1 MSSDNKP
8 KKRKFPEIPS
18 VRATPGETTATQNT
32 VKRMLGRLP
41 LEREG
46 TEAESRP
53 ASPTHH
59 PPTTHPPIH
68 RTRKKFL
75 PCAQLNSP
83 FCHPVRSISWRE
95 QEVVRRPVSKD
106 TRCGRA
112 PPGYQSHPKRAD
124 GLGQHQP

>member
-46 TEAESRP
+46 TDVESRP
-53 ASPTHH
+53 APPTNH
-59 PPTTHPPIH
+59 PPTNQSRPRKTSLVC
-68 RTRKKFL
+68 RT
-75 PCAQLNSP
+75 Q
-83 FCHPVRSISWRE
+83 
-95 QEVVRRPVSKD
+95 
-106 TRCGRA
+106 
-112 PPGYQSHPKRAD
+112 
-124 GLGQHQP
+124 